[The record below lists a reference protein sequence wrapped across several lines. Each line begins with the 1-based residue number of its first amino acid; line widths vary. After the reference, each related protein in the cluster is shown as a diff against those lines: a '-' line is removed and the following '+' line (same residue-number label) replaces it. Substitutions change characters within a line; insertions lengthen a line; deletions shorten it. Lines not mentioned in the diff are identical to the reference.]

1 MRSALRVLALLLP
14 SLCCAWTAACAADG
28 SFTPSPDLVAAAK
41 KEGRL
46 VLYTA
51 NYLEAEQEIAKR
63 FNAEFPD
70 IAIEIVRAPGG
81 QIVTRMRTEDAAGKL
96 SADMVDLSDRTEAA
110 QMMDMFAPYA
120 PPNASDYPPDSRT
133 GDRLWPRIRN
143 AWVIGYNPAL
153 VPVPPKSWYDLVKPE
168 YAKLGIGLTVALA
181 GGGPWNL
188 AMFQRQVLGEKYW
201 TELAAT
207 KPRLFPSGASMM
219 DALIRGDVAAAPIT
233 TQMAIPLSLQ
243 DAPVKWEA
251 ATEGMPTT
259 TFAAGILRKAEHPN
273 AAKLF
278 LDWSLSREGQAVLLD
293 FGSFSALRD
302 APSPP
307 GVDMSSIKIWLPNDE
322 EYLKL
327 RPTWI
332 ADWSR
337 TFGYRQ

>member
-1 MRSALRVLALLLP
+1 MCWRCQ
-14 SLCCAWTAACAADG
+14 CCCFACTGPAAAADG
-28 SFTPSPDLVAAAK
+28 AFAPSPDLVAAAK

-51 NYLEAEQEIAKR
+51 NFLETEQDIAKR
-63 FNAEFPD
+63 FNARFPD
-70 IAIEIVRAPGG
+70 IAIEIIRAPGG

-96 SADMVDLSDRTEAA
+96 NADVVDLSDRTEAA
-110 QMMDMFAPYA
+110 QMIDMFAPYA
-120 PPNASDYPPDSRT
+120 PPNADDYLPESRT
-133 GDRLWPRIRN
+133 ADRLWPRIRN
-143 AWVIGYNPAL
+143 AWVIGYNPSL
-153 VPVPPKSWYDLVKPE
+153 VPKPPKSWQDLVQPD

-201 TELAAT
+201 DELAAT
-207 KPRLFPSGASMM
+207 KPQLFPSGASML
-219 DALIRGDVAAAPIT
+219 DALIRGDVAVAPIT
-233 TQMAIPLSLQ
+233 TQMAIPMSLQ
-243 DAPVKWEA
+243 DAPVKWAA

-259 TFAAGILRKAEHPN
+259 TFAAGMLRKAEHPN

-278 LDWSLSREGQAVLLD
+278 LDWSLSREGQIVLLD

-307 GVDMSSIKIWLPNDE
+307 GVDMSKIKVWLPNDE

-327 RPTWI
+327 RPGWI
-332 ADWSR
+332 ADWSK